1 MRGRT
6 LVSPLALRPTSLIT
20 YNPSPITITH
30 RPLPAEP
37 LLRPSQQLTRRHGLE
52 HHLGAAELGAAFGD
66 GGVVVAGESDGNA
79 WRAILAAQLLEDVE
93 PVPVGKR

>member
-6 LVSPLALRPTSLIT
+6 LVTPLALRPTSLIT
-20 YNPSPITITH
+20 HNPSPITH

-37 LLRPSQQLTRRHGLE
+37 LLRPSQQLTGRHGLE

-66 GGVVVAGESDGNA
+66 GGVVVAGERDGDA